1 MAPSLASHEVYF
13 DPKRLAGFGEPAMTD
28 PSPRM
33 LKIDTQSA
41 QTNIVSPMFMIPLP
55 CGSLVEMAAVYGP

>member
-1 MAPSLASHEVYF
+1 
-13 DPKRLAGFGEPAMTD
+13 
-28 PSPRM
+28 M